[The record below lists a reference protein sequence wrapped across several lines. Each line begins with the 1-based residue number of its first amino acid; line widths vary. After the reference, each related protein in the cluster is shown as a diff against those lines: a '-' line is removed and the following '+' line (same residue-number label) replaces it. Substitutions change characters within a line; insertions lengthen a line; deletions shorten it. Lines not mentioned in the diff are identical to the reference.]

1 MITRFLPLLALASA
15 IAAQD
20 FVLPTGFANASGP
33 PANNYPA
40 ARVKDANFDG
50 IILPDEIHAFATV
63 LPTQAPSGT
72 NFMTDCQMVVE
83 NGEPVFYFTDSEDG
97 QVVRCRDD
105 NHNGVIDPSE
115 AVVFFRFGL
124 SSTGAGLF
132 APDAVGVYRD
142 PATNVTRVYAALDS
156 FNATFGRGIY
166 RLVDLNGD
174 GDAMDNGE
182 SGLFVAASLGL
193 SVPGLSGPVSITR
206 DFWSQVRVLPGGKV
220 VAYASGAAVTGV
232 LVPNSNPP
240 VYDYS
245 TAIQPEMNCWYGF
258 TDNNGVAAPEVFF
271 NASTLNQLPMHPDF
285 DDPRVPSTATFPNWD
300 IQVLAQAAQRRCFAR
315 WMDVVP
321 EGGPLGEPVYYFAA
335 SYNTLGLGDINLN
348 GQPIGGLVYR
358 AVDTNRNQ
366 VIDAGELSLY
376 CNISGQTYAGV
387 APVTFVNAQ
396 ANIPVAQLTDRT
408 WGFSADLSGG
418 VHFIYA
424 NGGTYEAVL
433 SAIDANGNGV
443 IDQGELNMPY
453 WTPTGA
459 GGYLPP
465 FAQALGPY
473 FDDFQALPNLLM
485 PGPFPAGITPIGT
498 GCVSP
503 TTGREVVMDA
513 FFGAPRV
520 GNQNFEV
527 ASIRGVPGLPVFP
540 VADFLVAPT
549 PLNLGVFG
557 LPASCNSYLVSPITL
572 STLFADAAGV
582 ARQPT
587 PIPNAPGFI
596 GVSFALQF
604 VVFDP
609 ALTTAIP
616 YLTTN
621 ALQLTIQ
628 P

>member
-1 MITRFLPLLALASA
+1 MNTHFLPLLALASA
-15 IAAQD
+15 AAAQD
-20 FVLPTGFANASGP
+20 FVLPNGFANASGP
-33 PANNYPA
+33 PAANHPA

-50 IILPDEIHAFATV
+50 IILPEEIHAFATV

-72 NFMTDCQMVVE
+72 NFMTDCQMVLE

-115 AVVFFRFGL
+115 AGVFFRFGL
-124 SSTGAGLF
+124 NNSGAGLF

-142 PATNVTRVYAALDS
+142 LATNTTRVYAALDS
-156 FNATFGRGIY
+156 FNATYGRGIY

-182 SGLFVAASLGL
+182 SGVFVSASLGL
-193 SVPGLSGPVSITR
+193 TVPGLSGPVSITR

-220 VAYASGAAVTGV
+220 VAFASGAAVNGV

-245 TAIQPEMNCWYGF
+245 ANIQPEMNCWYGF
-258 TDNNGVAAPEVFF
+258 TDNNGVAVPEVFF
-271 NASTLNQLPMHPDF
+271 NASTLNNLPMNPAF
-285 DDPRVPSTATFPNWD
+285 DDPRVPSTSAFPNWD
-300 IQVLAQAAQRRCFAR
+300 IQVLAQTAQRRNFAR

-321 EGGPLGEPVYYFAA
+321 NGGPSGEPVYYFAA
-335 SYNTLGLGDINLN
+335 SYNTLGLGDININ
-348 GQPIGGLVYR
+348 GQSIGGLVYR
-358 AVDTNRNQ
+358 AVDSNNNQ

-376 CNISGQTYAGV
+376 CNVSAQTHAGV
-387 APVTFVNAQ
+387 APISFVNTV
-396 ANIPVAQLTDRT
+396 ANLPVTQFVDRT

-424 NGGTYEAVL
+424 NGGTHEAVI
-433 SAIDANGNGV
+433 SAIDTNSNGV
-443 IDQGELNMPY
+443 IDQGELVMPY
-453 WTPTGA
+453 YTPTGPL
-459 GGYLPP
+459 GYLPP
-465 FAQALGPY
+465 FEQALGPY
-473 FDDFQALPNLLM
+473 FDDFQALPNLLL
-485 PGPFPAGITPIGT
+485 PGPFPAGVTPIGN

-503 TTGREVVMDA
+503 TSGKEVLMDA
-513 FFGAPRV
+513 FFGGPTV
-520 GNQNFEV
+520 GNASFEV
-527 ASIRGVPGLPVFP
+527 ASIRGVPSLPVFP
-540 VADFLVAPT
+540 VADFVLAPT

-557 LPASCNSYLVSPITL
+557 LPPTCSSYLQSPITL
-572 STLFADAAGV
+572 NTVFADAAGV
-582 ARQPT
+582 ARQPV
-587 PIPNAPGFI
+587 PIPTAPAFI

-604 VVFDP
+604 VIFDP
-609 ALTTAIP
+609 LLTTAVP

-621 ALQLTIQ
+621 ALQITVQ